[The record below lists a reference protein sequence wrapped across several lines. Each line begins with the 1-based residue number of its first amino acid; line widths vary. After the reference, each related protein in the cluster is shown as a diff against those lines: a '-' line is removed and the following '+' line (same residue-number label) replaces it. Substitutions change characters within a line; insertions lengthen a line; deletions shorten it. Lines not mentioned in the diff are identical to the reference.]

1 MHIFKDPPPPPLSL
15 KWLGLE
21 IKSAYIIIEWHR
33 TQPNSISYQF
43 NISKNKQFEV
53 DIF

>member
-1 MHIFKDPPPPPLSL
+1 MHIFKDPLPPLSL